1 MGRIPIEASTATT
14 VTVDGRELL
23 FFGGNNYLGL
33 AHHPEVHAALCASV
47 GELGMTTTSSRETTG
62 NTTVHEALERELAAF
77 LGVDAAILTAE
88 GYTANLALAQSLAT
102 DHRVALIDEKSHRS
116 VLNAVDAAG
125 LEVVKYRHV
134 SAAHAAELV
143 QRYAGKDEAMAEG
156 RGVVIFTD
164 GVFAA
169 DGAIA
174 PARGLLE
181 ALPPGAGTL
190 VIDDCH
196 GFCVLGDGGR
206 GTASMFGVRDPRLVI
221 TTTLAKGLGCYGGC
235 IAGSASRVASV
246 RENAGVYRGST
257 PVPPPMAQAARAA
270 LALLERS
277 PGMVTRLFENVRRAR
292 AGLTSLGIE
301 LGVDEHPILTFTV
314 GNVGRMDRMY
324 ARLWEAGI
332 LASLI
337 EYPGGPTERY
347 FRLSVNA
354 MHTAG
359 QIDRLIEEFG
369 VAMRETAA
377 GVERVSAAAR

>member
-14 VTVDGRELL
+14 VRVDGRDLL

-47 GELGMTTTSSRETTG
+47 GELGLTTTSSRETTG
-62 NTTVHEALERELAAF
+62 NTTAHEALEGELAAF
-77 LGVDAAILTAE
+77 LGAESAILTAE

-116 VLNAVDAAG
+116 VLNSVSAAG

-134 SAAHAAELV
+134 SATHAAELV
-143 QRYAGKDEAMAEG
+143 TRHAAK
-156 RGVVIFTD
+156 GVLIFTD

-174 PARGLLE
+174 PARELLG

-235 IAGSASRVASV
+235 IAGSAARVASV
-246 RENAGVYRGST
+246 CEHAGVYRGST
-257 PVPPPMAQAARAA
+257 PVPPPIAQAARVA
-270 LALLERS
+270 LALLTRT
-277 PGMVTRLFENVRRAR
+277 PGMVTRLFENVWRAR
-292 AGLTSLGIE
+292 AGLTSLKIE

-314 GNVGRMDRMY
+314 GSVARMDRVY

-332 LASLI
+332 LAPLI

-359 QIDRLIEEFG
+359 QIDRLIKEFG
-369 VAMRETAA
+369 VAMRETA
-377 GVERVSAAAR
+377 GLVERVSTAAR

>member
-14 VTVDGRELL
+14 VRVDGRDLL

-47 GELGMTTTSSRETTG
+47 GELGLTTTSSRETTG
-62 NTTVHEALERELAAF
+62 NTTAHEALEGELAAF
-77 LGVDAAILTAE
+77 LGAESAILTAE

-116 VLNAVDAAG
+116 VLNSVSAAG

-134 SAAHAAELV
+134 SATHAAELV
-143 QRYAGKDEAMAEG
+143 TRHAAK
-156 RGVVIFTD
+156 GVLIFTD

-174 PARGLLE
+174 PARELLG

-235 IAGSASRVASV
+235 IAGAAARVASV
-246 RENAGVYRGST
+246 REHAGVYRGST
-257 PVPPPMAQAARAA
+257 PVPPPIAQAARVA
-270 LALLERS
+270 LALLTRT
-277 PGMVTRLFENVRRAR
+277 PGMVTRLFENVWRAR
-292 AGLTSLGIE
+292 AGLTSLKIE

-314 GNVGRMDRMY
+314 GSVARMDRVY

-332 LASLI
+332 LAPLI

-359 QIDRLIEEFG
+359 QIDRLIKEFG
-369 VAMRETAA
+369 VAMRETA
-377 GVERVSAAAR
+377 GLVERVSTAAR

>member
-47 GELGMTTTSSRETTG
+47 GELGLTTTSSRETTG
-62 NTTVHEALERELAAF
+62 NTTVHEALEHELAAF
-77 LGVDAAILTAE
+77 LGVDGAILTAE

-125 LEVVKYRHV
+125 LEVVKYRHM
-134 SAAHAAELV
+134 SAPHAAELA
-143 QRYAGKDEAMAEG
+143 RRHAGKGEDQ
-156 RGVVIFTD
+156 GVLIFTD

-174 PARGLLE
+174 PAPGLLE

-235 IAGSASRVASV
+235 IAGSALRVASV
-246 RENAGVYRGST
+246 REHAGVYRGST

-270 LALLERS
+270 LALLERTPS
-277 PGMVTRLFENVRRAR
+277 MVARLLENVRRAR

-314 GNVGRMDRMY
+314 GSVGRMDRLY

-369 VAMRETAA
+369 AAMRETAA
-377 GVERVSAAAR
+377 GVERVSTAAR